1 MDNSI
6 VSVISSVGFP
16 IAMCLLMFWY
26 MQKETE
32 NHREETNGLKD
43 AINEL
48 KLAITTLIEKLEK

>member
-1 MDNSI
+1 MENI
-6 VSVISSVGFP
+6 TQFISTVGFP

-32 NHREETNGLKD
+32 NHRAETGGLKE

-48 KLAITTLIEKLEK
+48 KLAITTLINKLEG

>member
-6 VSVISSVGFP
+6 VSIISSVGFP

-48 KLAITTLIEKLEK
+48 KLAITKLIEKLEK

>member
-1 MDNSI
+1 
-6 VSVISSVGFP
+6 
-16 IAMCLLMFWY
+16 MCLLMFWY

-48 KLAITTLIEKLEK
+48 KLAITTLIEKLDR

>member
-1 MDNSI
+1 MENI
-6 VSVISSVGFP
+6 VSIISSVGFP

-48 KLAITTLIEKLEK
+48 KLAITTFIDKIEK

>member
-6 VSVISSVGFP
+6 VSIISSVGFP